1 MLTYFT
7 AAYSFFLNIY
17 YFLFYVAP
25 TTSNLHKIGDLMQ
38 TWTYTFSPH
47 HKAIYEIKHIHG
59 GGVTIIKTIPRP
71 PKSATLMHCTNVA
84 GQLASFS
91 RSFVEDF

>member
-17 YFLFYVAP
+17 YFLFYIAP

-59 GGVTIIKTIPRP
+59 GV
-71 PKSATLMHCTNVA
+71 S
-84 GQLASFS
+84 QL
-91 RSFVEDF
+91 